1 MKLSAL
7 NVFVYLMLA
16 CCQSALAA
24 DVYRC
29 GNTYQDSPCKTEVS
43 KPINQKPVNNDA
55 APASNKV
62 STSKTQIPP
71 AANADCKLR
80 GEAAKSIVKMR
91 EAGKTEDELKASATD
106 SYTAALVKDVYK
118 HQGTAFQVQNSIER
132 ECVQQ
137 LQKASLTSKWMAEA
151 KRLLGAGTVT
161 KDSAN
166 HSTKPQATSPAQT
179 ATTARAAP
187 PAASPAQPA
196 TGTTPAPVTSPAPTK
211 PIPTAP
217 PTQQEPVRAE
227 PIAKP
232 EPPAAVTNPPPQ
244 EIAPAAEPTP
254 VAEPTPIAQ
263 KDEPE
268 EDTLGMC
275 KALKAGL
282 ANIASQKRKGG
293 SAALMKDLKEQQI
306 ELENVMKSGGC

>member
-16 CCQSALAA
+16 CCQSAMAA

-29 GNTYQDSPCKTEVS
+29 GNTYQDSPCKTVVS

-166 HSTKPQATSPAQT
+166 HSTKPQATTPAQT
-179 ATTARAAP
+179 ATTTRV
-187 PAASPAQPA
+187 
-196 TGTTPAPVTSPAPTK
+196 APVTALAPTK

-227 PIAKP
+227 PIATP
-232 EPPAAVTNPPPQ
+232 EPPAAVTNTPPQ
-244 EIAPAAEPTP
+244 EPTP

-275 KALKAGL
+275 KALKAGI

>member
-1 MKLSAL
+1 MKLSVL

-16 CCQSALAA
+16 CCQSTFAA

-29 GNTYQDSPCKTEVS
+29 GNTYQDSPCKTAVS
-43 KPINQKPVNNDA
+43 KPINQKPVNNA
-55 APASNKV
+55 VAPANNKV
-62 STSKTQIPP
+62 STSKTQIPL

-151 KRLLGAGTVT
+151 KRLLSAGTAT
-161 KDSAN
+161 SDSAN
-166 HSTKPQATSPAQT
+166 RNTKPQAATPAQT
-179 ATTARAAP
+179 ATATRVTT
-187 PAASPAQPA
+187 PAASPTQPA
-196 TGTTPAPVTSPAPTK
+196 TLAVPAPTK
-211 PIPTAP
+211 PTPAAP
-217 PTQQEPVRAE
+217 QTQQEPARTE
-227 PIAKP
+227 PIAAP
-232 EPPAAVTNPPPQ
+232 EPPAAVSNPPPQ
-244 EIAPAAEPTP
+244 EPTP
-254 VAEPTPIAQ
+254 AAEPTPIAQ

-282 ANIASQKRKGG
+282 ANIANQKRKGG